1 MLSTSSFSPATR
13 KSSHGVE
20 GDHCCDRSCHIFA
33 PAYDGNISII
43 SCSSYRVHA
52 VDHGDAR
59 SRAGGVGTVL
69 GAFDPKSR
77 SQLSGGH
84 IPEVLE
90 QPPRP
95 VIFPQSF
102 VVWCVQEIHELLF
115 ESCDAESCAAGDVYH
130 CPFCHVRS
138 HPPVIRE

>member
-1 MLSTSSFSPATR
+1 MLSASSLTPAMG
-13 KSSHGVE
+13 KSSHGVK
-20 GDHCCDRSCHIFA
+20 GDHCCYRSCHIFA
-33 PAYDGNISII
+33 PADYGNISIV
-43 SCSSYRVHA
+43 SWSSDGVHA
-52 VDHGDAR
+52 VNHGDAR
-59 SRAGGVGTVL
+59 SRAGGVGTGL

-90 QPPRP
+90 QPSRP

-102 VVWCVQEIHELLF
+102 IVWCVQEIHELPF